1 MEILRREIKLKG
13 MTIKEV
19 AAELDVSETAMYLW
33 MAGKFLPRAVSVK
46 KMLDMGFSE
55 EAVISPSKEV

>member
-33 MAGKFLPRAVSVK
+33 MAGKFLPRAVRVK